1 MKTNH
6 KLIRALALILPLCLV
21 VAILICAT
29 PILQPKYITASPE
42 GSLTEE
48 YYDSVK
54 ETNHDVLFIGD
65 CEVYESFVP
74 AILWEEYGISSYV
87 RGGAQQLVWH
97 SYYMLE
103 DALRYETPEIVVFN
117 VLALKYG
124 EPQKE
129 AYNRLALD
137 GMEWSPVKVDA
148 INASMTE
155 EESFTSYVWPLLRYH
170 SRWNELSAEDFK
182 YAFSDKPTISDSGY
196 LMQTDIVPEIPTGEE
211 PRPLIDPALPTTAM
225 AYLDRMAALCKEKDI
240 ELILIK
246 APTNAVAY
254 HWYDEWETQ
263 IVEYAAENGL
273 AYYNFIPK
281 ADEIGIDMSTDTYD
295 AGVHLNVYGA
305 EKLTR
310 YFGQILAKDHGA
322 PDRRENTAL
331 SEIWNGRVAAY
342 NERKAQKS
350 EISQNKRESLKT
362 LLASEP

>member
-1 MKTNH
+1 MKTN
-6 KLIRALALILPLCLV
+6 KKIIRALALIIPLLLV
-21 VAILICAT
+21 ATFLMCAT
-29 PILQPKYITASPE
+29 PVLQPKYISLSPE

-54 ETNHDVLFIGD
+54 DTKHDVLFIGD

-137 GMEWSPVKVDA
+137 GMEWSSVKVEA
-148 INASMTE
+148 IKASMME
-155 EESFTSYVWPLLRYH
+155 EESFASYVWSFLRYH
-170 SRWNELSAEDFK
+170 SRWKELTEEDFA
-182 YAFSDKPTISDSGY
+182 YAFSDKPTVSDSGY
-196 LMQTDIVPEIPTGEE
+196 LMQTGIVPAPERTETPS
-211 PRPLIDPALPTTAM
+211 PLWDYTLPKTAM
-225 AYLDRMAALCKEKDI
+225 DYLDRMAALCKEKGI

-246 APTNAVAY
+246 APTNDIAY
-254 HWYDEWETQ
+254 HWYNEWDQQ
-263 IVEYAAENGL
+263 IVDYAQKNNL
-273 AYYNFIPK
+273 TYYNFIPK
-281 ADEIGIDMSTDTYD
+281 AQEMGLDMSVDTYD
-295 AGVHLNVYGA
+295 AGKHLNVYGA

-310 YFGQILAKDHGA
+310 YFGKILAESHDV
-322 PDRRENTAL
+322 PDRRTDTVLSAVWNSRVECYYAHKVQKAL
-331 SEIWNGRVAAY
+331 
-342 NERKAQKS
+342 
-350 EISQNKRESLKT
+350 ISQSQNQNT
-362 LLASEP
+362 TP

>member
-1 MKTNH
+1 MKTNN
-6 KLIRALALILPLCLV
+6 KLIRALALIIPLCLV

-48 YYDSVK
+48 YYDSVSQTK
-54 ETNHDVLFIGD
+54 HDVLFVGD

-137 GMEWSPVKVDA
+137 GMEWSSVKVDA
-148 INASMTE
+148 IKASMTE

-170 SRWNELSAEDFK
+170 SRWNELTAEDFK
-182 YAFSDKPTISDSGY
+182 YAFSDKPTVSDSGY
-196 LMQTDIVPEIPTGEE
+196 LMQTGIVPAPETSEE
-211 PRPLIDPALPTTAM
+211 PSVLIDEALPAAAM
-225 AYLDRMAALCKEKDI
+225 SYLDRMAALCKEKGI

-246 APTNAVAY
+246 APTNDVFY
-254 HWYDEWETQ
+254 HWYDEWDAQVTA
-263 IVEYAAENGL
+263 YAAENGL
-273 AYYNFIPK
+273 AYYNFIPL
-281 ADEIGIDMSTDTYD
+281 ADEMGIDMSTDTYD
-295 AGVHLNVYGA
+295 AGKHLNVYGA

-310 YFGQILAKDHGA
+310 YFGKILAESHNA
-322 PDRRENTAL
+322 PDRREDTAL
-331 SEIWNGRVAAY
+331 SEIWNSRLEAY
-342 NERKAQKS
+342 YERKTQMSHTNEKNS
-350 EISQNKRESLKT
+350 NL
-362 LLASEP
+362 

>member
-6 KLIRALALILPLCLV
+6 KIIRALALIISLCLT

-29 PILQPKYITASPE
+29 PVLQPKYITASPE

-48 YYDSVK
+48 YYNSVK
-54 ETNHDVLFIGD
+54 ETKHDVLFIGD

-103 DALRYETPEIVVFN
+103 DALRYETPKIVVFN

-148 INASMTE
+148 IEASMME
-155 EESFTSYVWPLLRYH
+155 EESFISYVWPFLRYH
-170 SRWNELSAEDFK
+170 SRWHQLTVEDFK
-182 YAFSDKPTISDSGY
+182 YAFSDKPTVSDSGY
-196 LMQTDIVPEIPTGEE
+196 LMQTDIVPEIPSNEE
-211 PRPLIDPALPTTAM
+211 PRPLIDPALPQTARD
-225 AYLDRMAALCKEKDI
+225 YLARIAALCDEKGI

-246 APTNAVAY
+246 APTNAVHY
-254 HWYDEWETQ
+254 HWYDEWDAQ
-263 IVEYAAENGL
+263 IV
-273 AYYNFIPK
+273 
-281 ADEIGIDMSTDTYD
+281 
-295 AGVHLNVYGA
+295 
-305 EKLTR
+305 
-310 YFGQILAKDHGA
+310 
-322 PDRRENTAL
+322 
-331 SEIWNGRVAAY
+331 
-342 NERKAQKS
+342 
-350 EISQNKRESLKT
+350 
-362 LLASEP
+362 